1 MKDLR
6 CDHKL
11 WRHFRHHVP
20 QLIQVGLRERPH
32 VSFEGSQSADKT
44 CLPAERKVHF
54 RGRVSQRLIGYRSM
68 EAGAVDLHEQ
78 GAFGSDYRVT
88 RIESGSDLPVEVLH
102 PGRPFSEFLP
112 HRDQGVIVN
121 FIGSNSITLPQ
132 DAREAADIQV
142 QLFEFVERSVS
153 DAFVA
158 NQVETTMT
166 QEQVTS
172 TIDSVYEQAYSI
184 LQSMAESELDKS

>member
-1 MKDLR
+1 VGHAIYALCHLLSRCDPRRRSSIKKQPMKDLR

-78 GAFGSDYRVT
+78 GAFGSDYGLRESKVVLICQWKSSIQGDPFRNSSRIVT
-88 RIESGSDLPVEVLH
+88 RV
-102 PGRPFSEFLP
+102 
-112 HRDQGVIVN
+112 
-121 FIGSNSITLPQ
+121 
-132 DAREAADIQV
+132 
-142 QLFEFVERSVS
+142 
-153 DAFVA
+153 
-158 NQVETTMT
+158 
-166 QEQVTS
+166 
-172 TIDSVYEQAYSI
+172 
-184 LQSMAESELDKS
+184 